1 MNFSVCPFFLLYTEQ
16 QVTQIADEALVS
28 QNFKVNLHAAQQQH
42 TT

>member
-1 MNFSVCPFFLLYTEQ
+1 MNFSVCPFFLSFTNP
-16 QVTQIADEALVS
+16 QVTQITGDALVS